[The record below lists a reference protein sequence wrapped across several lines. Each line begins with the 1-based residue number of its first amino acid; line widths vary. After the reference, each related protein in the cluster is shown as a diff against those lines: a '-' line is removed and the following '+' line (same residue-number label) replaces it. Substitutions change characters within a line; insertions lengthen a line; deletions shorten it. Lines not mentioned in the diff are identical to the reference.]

1 MTWMVGVDVGGTF
14 TDFFALN
21 ELNGAFYVGKYPST
35 PENPAY
41 AVTQGLIDLA
51 SANGLELA
59 ALRHLSHGTTVAT
72 NALIQ
77 RKGGKVT
84 LLTTRGFADLLE
96 ISRQTRPHMYDL
108 YQDHAP
114 PLVPPE
120 RRLEVTER
128 ITDGGEVLIELT
140 DDAVIEACAAV
151 KASAPQACAVC
162 LLFAFQNDEHE
173 KRLCAALAEAIP
185 TIYVSSSSAV
195 QSEFREVERFSTTVL
210 NAYLQPVMAEYI
222 RELEAAVTDAA
233 PTASLGLNQ
242 SSGGLMS
249 LARSRDLPIR
259 TALSGPAAGVVG
271 AAHIAR
277 QISRPNV
284 ITLDMGGTSADV
296 ALIRG
301 ASVPIAF
308 GREVAG
314 FPIRMPMVDVETVGA
329 GGGSIAWIDRDG
341 LMKVG
346 PQSAGASPG
355 PACYGQGGRDATVT
369 DANLFLGRLS
379 QGGLLG
385 GAMALDLDRAR
396 EAVEGIAQDLETSAV
411 RLARGV
417 IDIVVANMVRAIR
430 TISVERGHDPR
441 EYVLMPFGGAGPL
454 HARDVA
460 TNLGIQEILVPAAP
474 GIVCAHGL
482 VVSDLQE
489 DFVVGRRLR
498 LVDNELN
505 VISEALETLANEAA
519 NWFDDE
525 HVRPE
530 MRQVSIRLDMR
541 YVGQNFE
548 LAVPLAQGD
557 DGKYVA
563 FDDVEP
569 LRRAFFQIHEE
580 NYGYHNPEDPIEI
593 INFRLTA
600 RGRVHPLVES
610 KGMMDENKFSTE
622 TGYRDVVFNQDEPV
636 QCRVFQRHAL
646 SVGDEVIGPAVIE
659 QLDATTLVY
668 PGDTARVDDL
678 GNILISLDV

>member
-1 MTWMVGVDVGGTF
+1 
-14 TDFFALN
+14 
-21 ELNGAFYVGKYPST
+21 
-35 PENPAY
+35 
-41 AVTQGLIDLA
+41 
-51 SANGLELA
+51 
-59 ALRHLSHGTTVAT
+59 
-72 NALIQ
+72 
-77 RKGGKVT
+77 
-84 LLTTRGFADLLE
+84 
-96 ISRQTRPHMYDL
+96 
-108 YQDHAP
+108 
-114 PLVPPE
+114 
-120 RRLEVTER
+120 
-128 ITDGGEVLIELT
+128 
-140 DDAVIEACAAV
+140 
-151 KASAPQACAVC
+151 
-162 LLFAFQNDEHE
+162 
-173 KRLCAALAEAIP
+173 
-185 TIYVSSSSAV
+185 
-195 QSEFREVERFSTTVL
+195 
-210 NAYLQPVMAEYI
+210 
-222 RELEAAVTDAA
+222 
-233 PTASLGLNQ
+233 
-242 SSGGLMS
+242 MS

-610 KGMMDENKFSTE
+610 KGMMDQNEFSAE

-668 PGDTARVDDL
+668 PGDTARVDDF